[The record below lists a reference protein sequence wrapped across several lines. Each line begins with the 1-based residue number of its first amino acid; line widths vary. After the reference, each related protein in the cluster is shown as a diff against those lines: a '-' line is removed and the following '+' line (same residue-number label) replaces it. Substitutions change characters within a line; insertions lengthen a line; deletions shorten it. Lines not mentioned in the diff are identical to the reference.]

1 MYFVLDCPA
10 NESIVGRI
18 HCRVREGSVRSPE
31 ESSVALDR
39 QREVCG
45 TFR

>member
-10 NESIVGRI
+10 NEGIVGRI